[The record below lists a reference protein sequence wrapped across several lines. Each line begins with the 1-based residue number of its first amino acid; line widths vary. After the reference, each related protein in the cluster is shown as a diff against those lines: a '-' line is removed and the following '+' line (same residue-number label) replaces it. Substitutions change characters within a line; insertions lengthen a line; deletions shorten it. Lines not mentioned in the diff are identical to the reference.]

1 MSFDP
6 NTFLNSTYEEAN
18 DTKIVPC
25 PAGEYLAIADK
36 VEVKPWTSRD
46 GSSSGL
52 KLAILW
58 DIQSD
63 DAKAIVGRDSVKV
76 PQDQMLDLTDT
87 GALDMGKGRNVGLG
101 RLREALGMNAPGEPF
116 SMGAIQGRMAKVVVS
131 HRPNGED
138 LYAEIKKVAKPD

>member
-36 VEVKPWTSRD
+36 VEVKPWASRD

-63 DAKAIVGRDSVKV
+63 DVKAIVGRDSVKV

>member
-6 NTFLNSTYEEAN
+6 NAFLNSAYEEAN

-25 PAGEYLAIADK
+25 PAGEYIAIADK
-36 VEVKPWTSRD
+36 VEVKPWASRD

-52 KLAILW
+52 KLSILW

-63 DAKAIVGRDSVKV
+63 DVKAIVGRDSVKV

>member
-25 PAGEYLAIADK
+25 PAGEYIAIADK
-36 VEVKPWTSRD
+36 VEVKPWASRD

>member
-25 PAGEYLAIADK
+25 PVGEYLAIADK
-36 VEVKPWTSRD
+36 VEVKPWASRD

-138 LYAEIKKVAKPD
+138 LYAEIRKVAKPD

>member
-36 VEVKPWTSRD
+36 VEVKPWASRD

-138 LYAEIKKVAKPD
+138 LYAEIRKVAKPD

>member
-1 MSFDP
+1 MYFDP

-36 VEVKPWTSRD
+36 VEVKPWASRD

>member
-36 VEVKPWTSRD
+36 VEVKPWASRD

>member
-36 VEVKPWTSRD
+36 VEVKPWASRD

-52 KLAILW
+52 KLSILW

-63 DAKAIVGRDSVKV
+63 DVKAIVGRDSVKV

>member
-1 MSFDP
+1 MSFNP
-6 NTFLNSTYEEAN
+6 NAFLNSTYEEAN

-25 PAGEYLAIADK
+25 PAGEYIAIADK
-36 VEVKPWTSRD
+36 VEVKPWASRD

-52 KLAILW
+52 KLSILW

-63 DAKAIVGRDSVKV
+63 DVKAIVGRDSVKV

>member
-25 PAGEYLAIADK
+25 PVGEYLAIADK
-36 VEVKPWTSRD
+36 VEVKPWASRD

>member
-36 VEVKPWTSRD
+36 VEVKPWASRD

-52 KLAILW
+52 KLSILW